1 METLQPNQSAVVAT
15 FDTHLQ
21 AEQGVKELQKS
32 GFDMNKLSIIGRG
45 YHSEEHPLG
54 FYTSGDR
61 IRTWGGIGAFWGGLW
76 GILFGAAFFW
86 VPGFGPLAVAGP
98 IVGMLAGGLE
108 GAAVVG
114 GASALVAALMSL
126 GLPKRS
132 AIKYETLLKAD
143 KYLVIAHG
151 NAEEVDNA
159 REILQRAHALETER
173 LAA

>member
-1 METLQPNQSAVVAT
+1 METQQPNQSAVVAT
-15 FDTHLQ
+15 FDTHPQ

-32 GFDMNKLSIIGRG
+32 GFDMQKLSIIGRG

-61 IRTWGGIGAFWGGLW
+61 IKTWGGIGAFWGGLW

-114 GASALVAALMSL
+114 GISALVAALMSL
-126 GLPKRS
+126 GLPKHS
-132 AIKYETLLKAD
+132 AIKYETQLKAN

-151 NAEEVDNA
+151 SAEEVDSA
-159 REILQRAHALETER
+159 REILKRAHALETER

>member
-1 METLQPNQSAVVAT
+1 METIQANQSAVVAT
-15 FDTHLQ
+15 FDTHRQ

-32 GFDMNKLSIIGRG
+32 GFNMNKLSIIGRG

-76 GILFGAAFFW
+76 GILLGAAFFW

-114 GASALVAALMSL
+114 GISALVAALMSL

>member
-1 METLQPNQSAVVAT
+1 METMQANQSAVVAT
-15 FDTHLQ
+15 FDTHQQ
-21 AEQGVKELQKS
+21 AEQGIKELQKS

-61 IRTWGGIGAFWGGLW
+61 IKTWGGIGAFWGGLW
-76 GILFGAAFFW
+76 GILLGAAFFW

-114 GASALVAALMSL
+114 GVSALVAALMSL

-132 AIKYETLLKAD
+132 AIKYETQLKAD

-151 NAEEVDNA
+151 SAEEVDNA
-159 REILQRAHALETER
+159 RDILQRAHALETER

>member
-1 METLQPNQSAVVAT
+1 METIQANQSAVVAT
-15 FDTHLQ
+15 FDTHRQ

-32 GFDMNKLSIIGRG
+32 GFNMNKLSIIGRG

>member
-1 METLQPNQSAVVAT
+1 MNTLQSSENAVVAM
-15 FDTHLQ
+15 FDTHQQ

-32 GFDMNKLSIIGRG
+32 GFDMKKLSIIGRG

-61 IRTWGGIGAFWGGLW
+61 IKTWGGIGAFWGGLW

-86 VPGFGPLAVAGP
+86 VPGFGALAVAGP

-108 GAAVVG
+108 GAAVIG
-114 GASALVAALMSL
+114 GASALVAALTSL
-126 GLPKRS
+126 GLPKAR
-132 AIKYETLLKAD
+132 AIKYETQLKAD
-143 KYLVIAHG
+143 KFLVIAHG
-151 NAEEVDNA
+151 SAEEVENA
-159 REILQRAHALETER
+159 RAILQRAHALETER

>member
-1 METLQPNQSAVVAT
+1 METLQPNQSAVIAT
-15 FDTHLQ
+15 FDTHPQ
-21 AEQGVKELQKS
+21 AELGVKELQKS
-32 GFDMNKLSIIGRG
+32 GFDMHKLSIIGRG

-61 IRTWGGIGAFWGGLW
+61 IKTWGGIGAFWGGLW
-76 GILFGAAFFW
+76 GILLGAAFFW

-98 IVGMLAGGLE
+98 IAGMLAGGLE
-108 GAAVVG
+108 GAAVAG
-114 GASALVAALMSL
+114 GISALVAGLMSL
-126 GLPKRS
+126 GMSKHS

-151 NAEEVDNA
+151 KAEEVDNA
-159 REILQRAHALETER
+159 REILQRAHALETEQ